1 MTKENKVCKKYIF
14 VPGVIAAKSLWKMVF
29 QSKSFTSLVSKLT
42 EICFKKIYISISW
55 RVIGNFYWKFQ
66 GGGGLKGQTLLKF
79 SEELKVSIQISLGV
93 GGVWT
98 FSGMT
103 Q

>member
-1 MTKENKVCKKYIF
+1 
-14 VPGVIAAKSLWKMVF
+14 MVF
-29 QSKSFTSLVSKLT
+29 QSKSFASLVSKLT
-42 EICFKKIYISISW
+42 EICFKKYIYPYT
-55 RVIGNFYWKFQ
+55 VEGYWKFQ

-79 SEELKVSIQISLGV
+79 REELKVSNQISLGV

-98 FSGMT
+98 FSGTT